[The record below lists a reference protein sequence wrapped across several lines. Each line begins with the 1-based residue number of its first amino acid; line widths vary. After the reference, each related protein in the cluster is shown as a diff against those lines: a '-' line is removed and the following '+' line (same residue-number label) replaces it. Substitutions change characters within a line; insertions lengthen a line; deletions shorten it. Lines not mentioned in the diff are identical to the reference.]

1 MFTAVRYSL
10 AVLLISQF
18 CSGFAG
24 AEVNVEDAWVRA
36 AVPGQAATGAFMVL
50 TADQDSQLLQ
60 ARSAVAKG
68 VQIHEML
75 MHGEVMRMQQVK
87 AIDLPAKQPVSL
99 DPHGYHIMLMGLNRT
114 VSAGDTV
121 PITLIVK
128 DRSGQEQAIEVQA
141 PVMPL
146 GATGVMN
153 SEHLHRG
160 HK

>member
-1 MFTAVRYSL
+1 MFTAVRYPL
-10 AVLLISQF
+10 AVLLISQLWT
-18 CSGFAG
+18 GVAW
-24 AEVNVEDAWVRA
+24 ADVKVEDAWVRA

-60 ARSAVAKG
+60 ADSAVAKD

-75 MHGEVMRMQQVK
+75 MKDDVMRMQQVK
-87 AIDLPAKQPVSL
+87 AINLPAKQPVSL

-114 VSAGDTV
+114 LSAGDTV

-128 DRSGQEQAIEVQA
+128 DGSGQEHSVEVQA

-146 GATGVMN
+146 DATGARN
-153 SEHLHRG
+153 SEHSHQG
-160 HK
+160 H